1 MLEIFESIDLMYYN
15 ITDEITESET
25 YDFGLNL
32 TDKAGMTMTIDTRPT
47 YPSSKLT
54 FTIADVAKNKAIRFF
69 NIYLTSPEQFDVD
82 VVLEDSKRKFLN
94 SFISLFIFCLLNSW
108 NLLKFWVHIVIF
120 QFYQENV
127 VL

>member
-108 NLLKFWVHIVIF
+108 NLLKFWVHIVIY

>member
-1 MLEIFESIDLMYYN
+1 MAYGKLDMLEIFESIDLMYYN

-54 FTIADVAKNKAIRFF
+54 FNIANVAKSKAIRFF
-69 NIYLTSPEQFDVD
+69 NIYLASPDQFDVD
-82 VVLEDSKRKFLN
+82 VFLEDSKRKFLN
-94 SFISLFIFCLLNSW
+94 SLFHCLY
-108 NLLKFWVHIVIF
+108 FVC
-120 QFYQENV
+120 
-127 VL
+127 

>member
-94 SFISLFIFCLLNSW
+94 SFISLFIFCLLNS
-108 NLLKFWVHIVIF
+108 
-120 QFYQENV
+120 
-127 VL
+127 

>member
-25 YDFGLNL
+25 DDFGLNL

>member
-54 FTIADVAKNKAIRFF
+54 FSIANLTKHKAIRFF
-69 NIYLTSPEQFDVD
+69 NLGLFLNEQFDID
-82 VVLEDSKRKFLN
+82 VVLEDSKRNFLN
-94 SFISLFIFCLLNSW
+94 SFI
-108 NLLKFWVHIVIF
+108 
-120 QFYQENV
+120 
-127 VL
+127 